1 MSDQSEEV
9 QLQLQVERRS
19 FDMKD
24 LNLNGALEG
33 SELDAYLNPPDIKW
47 YESEV
52 MYLIGKMDRNDDLL
66 LSKVHFLLYSVHI
79 KLSFR
84 FYRLEMIPYL
94 HSIVQLCIRT

>member
-19 FDMKD
+19 FDLKD
-24 LNLNGALEG
+24 INLNGALEG

-52 MYLIGKMDRNDDLL
+52 MYLIGKRYGVCFMKWGGERG
-66 LSKVHFLLYSVHI
+66 K
-79 KLSFR
+79 
-84 FYRLEMIPYL
+84 
-94 HSIVQLCIRT
+94 

>member
-24 LNLNGALEG
+24 INLNGALEG

-66 LSKVHFLLYSVHI
+66 LSKVHFLLYLNYV
-79 KLSFR
+79 R
-84 FYRLEMIPYL
+84 A
-94 HSIVQLCIRT
+94 VRTI